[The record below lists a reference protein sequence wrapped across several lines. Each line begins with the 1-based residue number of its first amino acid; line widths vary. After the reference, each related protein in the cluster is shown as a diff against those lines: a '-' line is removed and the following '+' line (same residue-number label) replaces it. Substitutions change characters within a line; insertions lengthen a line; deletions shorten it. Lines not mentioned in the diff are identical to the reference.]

1 MKIWRKSRISKENF
15 KKNIY
20 KVLKSQPKVLGFNLK
35 GIKRDK
41 TMDDKLMQTPKVRS
55 KEST

>member
-1 MKIWRKSRISKENF
+1 MKIWRKSRISKENL

-41 TMDDKLMQTPKVRS
+41 TLDDKLMQTPKVRS